1 MDEEKPSL
9 WTDKSN
15 LSVVGF
21 VQCSCV
27 PWLPLELQIVGVTRL
42 GLFIQTSTVHKV
54 CLFMT
59 TLFAVIHVLDAI
71 YPDHCNV
78 LYVGLHLK
86 NVWKLQGMI
95 WFLNWNF
102 WTYYQFLNRHN
113 SWQFNILKFFPLCYL
128 SVLLLPMLVFYCLL
142 FYSLLV
148 SQKLG
153 SWQKHIFSARFSD
166 VDISILMFWF

>member
-1 MDEEKPSL
+1 MDEEKSSL

-21 VQCSCV
+21 VQCNCV
-27 PWLPLELQIVGVTRL
+27 LWLPLKLQIVGVTRL
-42 GLFIQTSTVHKV
+42 GPFIQTSTVHNM
-54 CLFMT
+54 CLFLT
-59 TLFAVIHVLDAI
+59 TLFAVIHALDAI

-102 WTYYQFLNRHN
+102 WTCYHFFNSRH
-113 SWQFNILKFFPLCYL
+113 FNILKIFPLWYL
-128 SVLLLPMLVFYCLL
+128 PVLLCLSSIVFY
-142 FYSLLV
+142 
-148 SQKLG
+148 
-153 SWQKHIFSARFSD
+153 
-166 VDISILMFWF
+166 SIVF